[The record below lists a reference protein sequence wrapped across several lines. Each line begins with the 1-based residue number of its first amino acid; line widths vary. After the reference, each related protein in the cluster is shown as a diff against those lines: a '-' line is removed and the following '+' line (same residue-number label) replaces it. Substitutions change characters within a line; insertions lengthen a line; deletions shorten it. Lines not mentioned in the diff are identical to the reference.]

1 MEKTNETTILDQID
15 FGDNL
20 LDASLINNKISPKSP
35 LLAGEEKKPKNN
47 QTINDFQIENITSP
61 IYEVNCLY
69 NSYDCFFDIV
79 NYQANNKVKE
89 SKEIRTLPKHIRNTL
104 FLRSD
109 RIKRI
114 KKLDFSQIFMVCEE
128 IKEIANNFYKNKNY
142 FCALERYNLLYSL
155 FKWIEIKDK
164 NKEKAIFSNINLI
177 RACPIIDDDIVYK
190 TIKFNRKDKNELNN
204 FNHSLCY
211 TLKAMSY
218 CYFNLRLFT
227 QAIKCLDE
235 AIEYSQDSLEEV
247 YFRRAQ
253 ARMFNKYSTVDE
265 LVLAL
270 KDLNMVETNQEDNQ
284 LRVNSHIT
292 MVNSFIKQKKVE
304 RITKIKSILLIMFY
318 FRFVT

>member
-1 MEKTNETTILDQID
+1 MEKANETNILDQID

-20 LDASLINNKISPKSP
+20 VDASLINYKISTKSP
-35 LLAGEEKKPKNN
+35 LLSEEEKKTKSNKSN
-47 QTINDFQIENITSP
+47 NDFQIENITLP

-69 NSYDCFFDIV
+69 NYYDCFFDIV

-89 SKEIRTLPKHIRNTL
+89 SKEIRSLPKHIRNTL

-109 RIKRI
+109 KIKKI
-114 KKLDFSQIFMVCEE
+114 KKLKFSQIFMVGEE
-128 IKEIANNFYKNKNY
+128 IKEIANNFYKSKNY

-177 RACPIIDDDIVYK
+177 RAYPIIDDDIVYK
-190 TIKFNRKDKNELNN
+190 TVKYNRKDKNESNN

-227 QAIKCLDE
+227 QAVKCLDE

-253 ARMFNKYSTVDE
+253 ARMFNKYSSFDE
-265 LVLAL
+265 LNLAL
-270 KDLNMVETNQEDNQ
+270 KDLNMVDTNQEGNQ
-284 LRVNSHIT
+284 LRINTHIT
-292 MVNSFIKQKKVE
+292 MVNSFIKQKKVD
-304 RITKIKSILLIMFY
+304 RVAKIKSILLILFY
-318 FRFVT
+318 FRFAT